1 MITYKKKK
9 KLIFL
14 NELLKKKKKNL
25 ICVRINVVVPPSMIV
40 SRDQRKEALLYQAA
54 YRECHFILVLFR
66 KRSSS
71 MPNGNVGQRIQWVS
85 DTFIG
90 ERDWR
95 PYCPSLSLIPVIFFF

>member
-71 MPNGNVGQRIQWVS
+71 MPNGNVGQRIQ
-85 DTFIG
+85 
-90 ERDWR
+90 
-95 PYCPSLSLIPVIFFF
+95 